1 MSSSP
6 DTTRAFYSHPSDAH
20 ASNSLFSDSD
30 SLFPDARAHLQRRYR
45 ELPDQLPADWNDTL
59 DTLLSHRSVRSYLNQ
74 PLPKGALETAIAAAQ
89 SAPSSS
95 NLQAW
100 SVIAVTDTDRKAR
113 INAVSGSQRQI
124 SEAPLL
130 LVWLADLSRLRGIA
144 DSRSHTA
151 DGLDYL
157 ETFLLAVI
165 DAALAAQNAVTAFN
179 SLGLGS
185 CYIGA
190 IRNNPTTVAAELG
203 LPPEVFPVFGLT
215 VGVPDPAR
223 ATDVKPRLPQS
234 SVLHREQYESSV
246 RPDDLARYDSTLRD
260 FQIEQSLPAI
270 DWTQQLSQRIGTAA
284 ALKGRDRLGEVLK
297 ELGFKLK

>member
-1 MSSSP
+1 MSSTLDP
-6 DTTRAFYSHPSDAH
+6 TRSTDAAPSGGH
-20 ASNSLFSDSD
+20 
-30 SLFPDARAHLQRRYR
+30 AHLHRRYR
-45 ELPDQLPADWNDTL
+45 ELPAQLPADWNATL

-74 PLPKGALETAIAAAQ
+74 PIPEGALETAIAAAQ

-100 SVIAVTDTDRKAR
+100 SVVSVTDPARKAR
-113 INAVSGSQRQI
+113 INSVSGSQRQI
-124 SEAPLL
+124 TEAPLL

-144 DSRSHTA
+144 DARQHSA
-151 DGLDYL
+151 EAVDYL
-157 ETFLLAVI
+157 ETFLLGVI

-190 IRNNPTTVAAELG
+190 IRNDPATVAEALA

-223 ATDVKPRLPQS
+223 ASDVKPRLPQS
-234 SVLHREQYESSV
+234 SVLHREQYDASV
-246 RPDDLARYDSTLRD
+246 RPDDLARYDRILRA
-260 FQIEQSLPAI
+260 FQAEQSMAPV
-270 DWTQQLSQRIGTAA
+270 DWTQQLSQRIGSVA
-284 ALKGRDRLGEVLK
+284 ALKGRDKLAGVLK
-297 ELGFKLK
+297 SLGFKLK

>member
-1 MSSSP
+1 MSALP
-6 DTTRAFYSHPSDAH
+6 HPHTAT
-20 ASNSLFSDSD
+20 DSELDID
-30 SLFPDARAHLQRRYR
+30 SATAARARLHSRYR
-45 ELPDQLPADWNDTL
+45 ELPGSLPDGLPASWNDTL
-59 DTLLSHRSVRSYLNQ
+59 DTLLSHRSVRSYLDQ
-74 PLPKGALETAIAAAQ
+74 PLPAGALEIAIAAAQ

-100 SVIAVTDTDRKAR
+100 SVVSVTDPERKAR
-113 INAVSGSQRQI
+113 INAVSGKQRQI
-124 SEAPLL
+124 AEAPLL

-144 DSRSHTA
+144 GSLSHTA

-157 ETFLLAVI
+157 ETFLLGVI

-190 IRNNPTTVAAELG
+190 LRNDPATVAAELG

-223 ATDVKPRLPQS
+223 ASDIKPRLPQS

-246 RPDDLARYDSTLRD
+246 RPDDLSRYDSTLRG
-260 FQIEQSLPAI
+260 FQAEQAMPSV
-270 DWTQQLSQRIGTAA
+270 DWTRQLSQRIGTVA
-284 ALKGRDRLGEVLK
+284 ALKGRDRLTEVLK

>member
-1 MSSSP
+1 MSSTP
-6 DTTRAFYSHPSDAH
+6 DTVH
-20 ASNSLFSDSD
+20 
-30 SLFPDARAHLQRRYR
+30 AHLHRRYR
-45 ELPDQLPADWNDTL
+45 ELPGQLPADWNATL

-74 PLPKGALETAIAAAQ
+74 PLPAGALETAIAAAQ

-100 SVIAVTDTDRKAR
+100 SVVAVTDPARKER
-113 INAVSGSQRQI
+113 INAVAGAQRQI
-124 SEAPLL
+124 TEAPLL

-144 DSRSHTA
+144 DARGHTSDA
-151 DGLDYL
+151 VDYL
-157 ETFLLAVI
+157 ETFLLGVI

-190 IRNNPTTVAAELG
+190 IRNDPATVAAELG

-234 SVLHREQYESSV
+234 SVLHREQYEASV
-246 RPDDLARYDSTLRD
+246 RPDDLARYDRTLRG
-260 FQIEQSLPAI
+260 FQAEQSLAPV

-284 ALKGRDRLGEVLK
+284 ALKGRDRLAGVLK
-297 ELGFKLK
+297 DLGFKLK

>member
-1 MSSSP
+1 MSSLP
-6 DTTRAFYSHPSDAH
+6 DTDRALDVD
-20 ASNSLFSDSD
+20 LSD
-30 SLFPDARAHLQRRYR
+30 SLFSGSDSLFSDARAHLQRRYR
-45 ELPDQLPADWNDTL
+45 ELPGQLPANWNHTL
-59 DTLLSHRSVRSYLNQ
+59 DTLLAHRSVRSYLPQ
-74 PLPKGALETAIAAAQ
+74 SLPAGALETAIAAAQ

-100 SVIAVTDTDRKAR
+100 SVIAVTDADRKAR
-113 INAVSGSQRQI
+113 INAVSGAQRQI
-124 SEAPLL
+124 AEAPLL

-144 DSRSHTA
+144 DSRQHTA

-165 DAALAAQNAVTAFN
+165 DAALAAQNAVTAFS

-190 IRNNPTTVAAELG
+190 IRNDPTTVAAELG

-234 SVLHREQYESSV
+234 SVLHREQYEQSV
-246 RPDDLARYDSTLRD
+246 RPDDLARYDSALRG
-260 FQIEQSLPAI
+260 FQAEQSMPAV

-284 ALKGRDRLGEVLK
+284 ALKGRDRLSEVLK
-297 ELGFKLK
+297 SLGFKLK